1 MPTIDELASQVAAL
15 EQQMA
20 AITTPPDKYYTSI
33 YSGEEIDA
41 AITKVRSGAM
51 GVSSFNGRAGAVMPQ
66 AGDYNA
72 AQIPVSADAGAE
84 TVAAALNNKANR
96 NLLDNWYF
104 GNPVNQRG
112 QTSYNTLG
120 YSIDRW
126 TLKYGTVL
134 ELNSGGI
141 QISRD
146 SESSEE
152 IIVQVLPKSD
162 WVQIAGMPITLSALI
177 NEKLASVSF
186 TAPINLD
193 ELIDSPDIFVD
204 GLYADVY
211 GTPNNNSCG
220 VRFFSVESGTWT
232 IQAVKLELGSQQT
245 LAHQDENGNWVL
257 NEIPDYGEELAKC
270 QRYLIP
276 MDANSCWGLA
286 ESNTSAY
293 LYLPL
298 PVSMRTT
305 PVFQGNIPPILW
317 PGGNSVT
324 SISVFSPSAIE
335 SMIALHV
342 VGTGFIAQNCYSLN
356 QPIGF
361 LSAEL

>member
-1 MPTIDELASQVAAL
+1 M
-15 EQQMA
+15 
-20 AITTPPDKYYTSI
+20 
-33 YSGEEIDA
+33 
-41 AITKVRSGAM
+41 
-51 GVSSFNGRAGAVMPQ
+51 
-66 AGDYNA
+66 
-72 AQIPVSADAGAE
+72 
-84 TVAAALNNKANR
+84 
-96 NLLDNWYF
+96 
-104 GNPVNQRG
+104 NQRG
-112 QTSYNTLG
+112 QTSYTAEG
-120 YSIDRW
+120 YCIDRW
-126 TLKYGTVL
+126 KFRFGISLTL
-134 ELNSGGI
+134 ESGGI

-146 SESSEE
+146 STASAEM
-152 IIVQVLPKSD
+152 IVETLPDSL
-162 WVQIAGMPITLSALI
+162 WEQIAGKSVTLSVLV
-177 NEKLASVSF
+177 NGKLGSVSF
-186 TAPINLD
+186 NAPVYLD
-193 ELIDSPDIFVD
+193 QLMDSPEATVDNLLCDI
-204 GLYADVY
+204 Y
-211 GTPNNNSCG
+211 GIPSSNSCG
-220 VRFFSVESGTWT
+220 VRFFSGESGTWT

-245 LAHQDENGNWVL
+245 LAHQDEDGNWVL

-276 MDANSCWGLA
+276 VDANSCWGLA

-305 PVFQGNIPPILW
+305 PVFQGNLPPTLW

>member
-72 AQIPVSADAGAE
+72 AQIPVSADTGAE
-84 TVAAALNNKANR
+84 TVAAALANKANR

-104 GNPVNQRG
+104 PMAVNQRG
-112 QTSYNTLG
+112 DTSWTNGG
-120 YSIDRW
+120 YHLDRW
-126 TLKYGTVL
+126 FIEADADGAIDSDGFHIGSGATVIQKRPL
-134 ELNSGGI
+134 EEANNLLGKTVTVSCLLSDGSFGFATGDIPNEIPAESTGVSANIKGGVSFGVALFGNAKSYQFGRISNNSG
-141 QISRD
+141 
-146 SESSEE
+146 SE
-152 IIVQVLPKSD
+152 IVVVACKTEFGP
-162 WVQIAGMPITLSALI
+162 
-177 NEKLASVSF
+177 
-186 TAPINLD
+186 
-193 ELIDSPDIFVD
+193 
-204 GLYADVY
+204 
-211 GTPNNNSCG
+211 
-220 VRFFSVESGTWT
+220 
-232 IQAVKLELGSQQT
+232 QQT
-245 LAHQDENGNWVL
+245 LAHQDEDGNWVL
-257 NEIPDYGEELAKC
+257 NEIPDYGAELAKC

-276 MDANSCWGLA
+276 MDANSCWGFA

-305 PVFQGNIPPILW
+305 PVFQGNLPPTLW

>member
-72 AQIPVSADAGAE
+72 TQIPVSADTGAE
-84 TVAAALNNKANR
+84 TVAAALANKPNR

-104 GNPVNQRG
+104 GNPINQRG
-112 QTSYNTLG
+112 QTSYNTPG

-126 TLKYGTVL
+126 YLQGGSF
-134 ELNSGGI
+134 ELSDNALTFLFPPASGGAERFNQKI
-141 QISRD
+141 PLEKFIHGVYTIS
-146 SESSEE
+146 
-152 IIVQVLPKSD
+152 IL
-162 WVQIAGMPITLSALI
+162 T
-177 NEKLASVSF
+177 
-186 TAPINLD
+186 T
-193 ELIDSPDIFVD
+193 D
-204 GLYADVY
+204 GLYSKSFEYEPGDNADVQFNM
-211 GTPNNNSCG
+211 GNG
-220 VRFFSVESGTWT
+220 VYIGFYTQDGSLPSYRFFNAGTSENISVSIIAT
-232 IQAVKLELGSQQT
+232 KLEVGDHQT
-245 LAHQDENGNWVL
+245 LAHQDEDGNWVL

-276 MDANSCWGLA
+276 MDANSCWGFA

-305 PVFQGNIPPILW
+305 PVFQGNLPPTLW

-324 SISVFSPSAIE
+324 SISVFSTSAIE